1 MRILFVHRD
10 LGTGSVGK
18 IVEQLYFGAKNNGIE
33 CKVVYG
39 GCINKSNIPPEDII
53 PVNTKNGIRC
63 HAFLS
68 RLTDKSGFYGRKHT
82 KKLIRVIKDFC
93 PDIIHIHGCYG
104 YWVDIKSLYSFL
116 NKQNIRVINT
126 LHSCWDFTGHCCYFT
141 KAKCEKW
148 KTQCHH
154 CQEKRNY
161 PSSLL
166 VDNSYSNYLV
176 KKGLFSTNYNLEY
189 VAPSEWMQR
198 CFCESFLKRHKITII
213 NNGIDLD
220 IFKKTFTDVSKY
232 GILDNTEVVLGV
244 ASIWSERKGL
254 NDFVEL
260 SEILP
265 DGFQVVVVGV
275 TDKQI
280 KKLPKKIIGIKR
292 TESQT
297 DLAALYT
304 RASVFFNP
312 TYEDNYPTVNLE
324 AIACGTPVITYST
337 GGSPEI
343 IEKTGFGKVI
353 KFKDYQ
359 EIISFIK
366 SNKNKPLV
374 LDSDQIKNLSNKKM
388 INDYLDLYA
397 DR

>member
-1 MRILFVHRD
+1 M
-10 LGTGSVGK
+10 
-18 IVEQLYFGAKNNGIE
+18 
-33 CKVVYG
+33 
-39 GCINKSNIPPEDII
+39 
-53 PVNTKNGIRC
+53 
-63 HAFLS
+63 
-68 RLTDKSGFYGRKHT
+68 
-82 KKLIRVIKDFC
+82 
-93 PDIIHIHGCYG
+93 
-104 YWVDIKSLYSFL
+104 
-116 NKQNIRVINT
+116 
-126 LHSCWDFTGHCCYFT
+126 
-141 KAKCEKW
+141 
-148 KTQCHH
+148 
-154 CQEKRNY
+154 
-161 PSSLL
+161 
-166 VDNSYSNYLV
+166 DNSYSNYLV

-189 VAPSEWMQR
+189 VAPSEWMQG